1 MKKIIFLL
9 ILFMITIIQA
19 EIIVGIADFENYS
32 KSVNLNSLQKGVP
45 DAIINQLVTL
55 NGLKIVERSQFT
67 SILNELQ
74 LSISG
79 LASDI
84 NVQKIGKQ
92 LTANIMI
99 VGGYEYNAIT
109 KYLRINARIV
119 NIETGLII
127 DSETVIDLD
136 VYSDD
141 LQKNIAMK
149 LKNFIKKKYNLSESE
164 AVPTTKLPTQSEQL
178 ENSQTTPRPSNIK
191 ELVKF
196 LFEPKQKN
204 NQPVKGNTK
213 NIVSDFYS
221 K

>member
-1 MKKIIFLL
+1 MKKIIFFLFFFLL
-9 ILFMITIIQA
+9 TIIQA
-19 EIIVGIADFENYS
+19 EVIVGVADFENYS
-32 KSVNLNSLQKGVP
+32 KATNLNSLQKGVP

-55 NGLKIVERSQFT
+55 KGLKIVERSQFK
-67 SILNELQ
+67 SVLNELQ
-74 LSISG
+74 LSLSG
-79 LASDI
+79 LASDM

-119 NIETGLII
+119 NVETGLII

-141 LQKNIAMK
+141 LQKNIAIK
-149 LKNFIKKKYNLSESE
+149 LKDFLKKNYDLTESE
-164 AVPTTKLPTQSEQL
+164 AVPTTKRMTQSEQL
-178 ENSQTTPRPSNIK
+178 KNSQTTPPPSNIK
-191 ELVKF
+191 ELIQL
-196 LFEPKQKN
+196 LFEPKPKTTQS
-204 NQPVKGNTK
+204 VKGNTK
-213 NIVSDFYS
+213 NFASDFYL